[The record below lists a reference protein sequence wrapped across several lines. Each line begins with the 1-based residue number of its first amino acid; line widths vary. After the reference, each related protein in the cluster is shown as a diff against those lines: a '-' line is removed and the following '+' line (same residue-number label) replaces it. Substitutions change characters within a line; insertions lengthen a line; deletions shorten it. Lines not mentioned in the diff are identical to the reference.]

1 MLSGCVWTLFF
12 RQSGAN
18 KRELAEEH
26 MIKVDFRENYNG
38 NGNMEWR
45 GEWSVFGKYQGFS
58 FALYYVYSV
67 KVTLPHWYDCYSVS
81 AYI

>member
-26 MIKVDFRENYNG
+26 MIKVGFRENSNDNG
-38 NGNMEWR
+38 NYGMEGRMIGFWKIPGSFFCFVLCLFCKGNIASLVW
-45 GEWSVFGKYQGFS
+45 
-58 FALYYVYSV
+58 L
-67 KVTLPHWYDCYSVS
+67 L
-81 AYI
+81 